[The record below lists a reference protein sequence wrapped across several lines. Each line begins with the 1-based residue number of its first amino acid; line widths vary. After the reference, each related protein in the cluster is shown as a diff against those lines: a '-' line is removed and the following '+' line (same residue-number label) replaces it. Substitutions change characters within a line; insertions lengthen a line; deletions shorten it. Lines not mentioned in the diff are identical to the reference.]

1 VTPSAATIVLSSTSA
16 GGNRPSHAV
25 GITAFAVLIVA
36 VVAVAAATTSSRW
49 RPKVLRGLGLLVT
62 GSVAIY
68 VIGRGIAEF
77 WVVDYSN
84 PASYNHSWGGP
95 SLAGVFVVHS
105 GPAALIVVAGVVWLS
120 RRRAGRQGEPAVAS
134 SLSSRLGRC
143 RPAGYWRPA
152 SHH

>member
-1 VTPSAATIVLSSTSA
+1 VTPLAATIVLGSASA

-25 GITAFAVLIVA
+25 DTTVLAVLLVA
-36 VVAVAAATTSSRW
+36 VIAVAAATTSSRW

-68 VIGRGIAEF
+68 MVGRGIAEF

-84 PASYNHSWGGP
+84 PASYRHSWGGP

-105 GPAALIVVAGVVWLS
+105 GPAALIIAAGVVWLI
-120 RRRAGRQGEPAVAS
+120 RLRAGRQADRQVAS
-134 SLSSRLGRC
+134 PLRSSLPGK
-143 RPAGYWRPA
+143 
-152 SHH
+152 